1 MNPEIKK
8 VIRDI
13 EDLGEKLENL
23 LPGDDPTHRD
33 EILDICNLLKI
44 RTEMYFREYGILEN

>member
-13 EDLGEKLENL
+13 EDLGERLENL